1 MFFYTQKEE
10 QPALGLPKYVKDP
23 SAAPV
28 LRFGRDKRSRTDAAS
43 IVQIGISC
51 ISPNPSQP
59 RRFFEPDAIAALAD
73 SIRQYGI
80 IQPLTVR
87 PLDGSGERYELIAGE
102 RRLRAA
108 ALIGMQSVPCVLLEA
123 NEEQSAALA
132 IIENLQ
138 RENLNMFEQASAISA
153 LIRIHS
159 LTQDEIAAR
168 LSVSQSFVAN
178 KLRLLRY
185 LPDERELILGASLT
199 ERHAR
204 ALLRLSG
211 DDRLAALR
219 EVISRRMNV
228 AETESYVDALLARD
242 KEPPAPAAPAAA
254 PKLSPAR
261 AALVR
266 DVRLFVNSVNHALD
280 IMRQAGIE
288 AESIKRETEDATE
301 ILIRIPR
308 SAPTP

>member
-23 SAAPV
+23 PAAPV
-28 LRFGRDKRSRTDAAS
+28 LRFGRDKRSRVSAAS

-288 AESIKRETEDATE
+288 AESTKRETEDATE